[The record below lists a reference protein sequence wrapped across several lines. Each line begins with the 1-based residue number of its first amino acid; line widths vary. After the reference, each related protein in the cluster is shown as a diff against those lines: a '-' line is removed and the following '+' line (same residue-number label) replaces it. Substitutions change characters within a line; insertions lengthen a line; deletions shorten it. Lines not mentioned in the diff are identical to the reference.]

1 MPEPRRLL
9 VVRNITRDG
18 PGLYETAWRE
28 RKVSAVE
35 VDLSLGEMIP
45 DPTEYAAMLVLGG
58 PASANDTTGTML
70 IELDAVRR
78 AVGADIPYF
87 GSCLGH
93 QVLVKALGGQVVKAG
108 VREAGWRD
116 KAGRRFE
123 LVPTPEGQTD
133 PLFSGLHFPWEVF
146 QHHGEEVRPTPAMTV
161 LATGA
166 GTNVQVVRAGPRAW
180 GIQAHVEM
188 TPEMLAAWRGE
199 MKDLQAIPDA
209 VYAADHADIRA
220 GYEANAKQLF
230 YNFLT
235 QAGW

>member
-1 MPEPRRLL
+1 MAETRRLL

-18 PGLYETAWRE
+18 PGLYEAAWRE
-28 RKVSAVE
+28 RKVSTVE
-35 VDLSLGEMIP
+35 VDLSQGEMIP
-45 DPTEYAAMLVLGG
+45 DPTDFAAMLVLGG

-78 AVGADIPYF
+78 AVGANIPYF

-93 QVLVKALGGQVVKAG
+93 QVLVKALGGQVVKAA

-116 KAGRRFE
+116 KSGRRFE
-123 LVPTPEGQTD
+123 LVPTPEGQAD
-133 PLFSGLHFPWEVF
+133 PLLAGLKAPWQVF
-146 QHHGEEVRPTPAMTV
+146 QHHGEEVRPTPAMAV

-166 GTNVQVVRAGPRAW
+166 GTKVQVVRAAPRAW

-188 TPEMLAAWRGE
+188 TPEMLAGWRDE

-209 VYAADHADIRA
+209 VYAADHAEIRA
-220 GYEANAKQLF
+220 IYEANAKQLF